1 MKRKIIAVITCTL
14 LLTTFIISYASS
26 ENGNWAS
33 IGNENYSMLPINSEN
48 PLLTKHLQD
57 HDYIQIENALVDK
70 SVAPMSAESLAI
82 FEADPDAVMVDN
94 MLPNGEYLKANWA
107 ELRADLV
114 DGKMESK
121 FLKEE
126 GKVNAKEFNATIK
139 SIKGKEIVKMKL
151 VESDGSTFV
160 IPNNPDELSSQFII
174 TPDGKNSFLASDL
187 GIWLITDRGSKKIS
201 SDTYDSKSYEELSEQ
216 SIKFYDE
223 NIVKWND
230 NIMPNPG
237 SSKLAYISN
246 KHNIDNGHNALFVY
260 DLETSN
266 ENLIVESDNA
276 NYMDVGWLDDNNV
289 LCLKLDKGNMEYVVV
304 GLDGNEVPLSLN
316 GDKPFVYAV
325 QNNLIAYAES
335 LGSEYIHIAKY
346 TGTSSLEGLQDVE
359 MGWQTRIRVGNH
371 GFSPDNSKFACLYI
385 PKENQDTRY
394 VEIVDFKNNS
404 LINIDSLPGSS
415 DYILEFSWI
424 DDNTLLVVT
433 DRNTKGITEESTWTY
448 TINGGEK

>member
-1 MKRKIIAVITCTL
+1 MRNDKNGRDIRIIL
-14 LLTTFIISYASS
+14 MTFARRIIL
-26 ENGNWAS
+26 
-33 IGNENYSMLPINSEN
+33 I
-48 PLLTKHLQD
+48 
-57 HDYIQIENALVDK
+57 
-70 SVAPMSAESLAI
+70 
-82 FEADPDAVMVDN
+82 DN
-94 MLPNGEYLKANWA
+94 MLPNGTYLKANWA
-107 ELRADLV
+107 ELRAGLV
-114 DGKMESK
+114 DSKMESK

-126 GKVNAKEFNATIK
+126 GKADAKEFDATIK
-139 SIKGKEIVKMKL
+139 SLQGKETVNMKQI
-151 VESDGSTFV
+151 ESNGSTFV
-160 IPNNPDELSSQFII
+160 IPNNPDELTSQFVI
-174 TPDGKNSFLASDL
+174 TPDGKNSFLASNL
-187 GIWLITDRGSKKIS
+187 GLWLITDSGSKMIS
-201 SDTYDSKSYEELSEQ
+201 SDTYDSKSYEELLEQ
-216 SIKFYDE
+216 SIKLYDE
-223 NIVKWND
+223 NVIKWND

-237 SSKLAYISN
+237 NTKLAYISN
-246 KHNIDNGHNALFVY
+246 KHNIDNGNNALFVY
-260 DLETSN
+260 DLESSN

-346 TGTSSLEGLQDVE
+346 TGTSSLEELKDVE

-394 VEIVDFKNNS
+394 VKIVDLENDS
-404 LINIDSLPGSS
+404 ITNIDSLPVSS

-433 DRNTKGITEESTWTY
+433 NQNVKGITEESTWMY
-448 TINGGEK
+448 TIDGGEK